1 MSEYAN
7 GGADASVSQDT
18 SATTTTVSVSDN
30 GSSSQGPWYSTLTTG
45 LQGDEAQSFTSY
57 ASRYQDPTSFAKAV
71 ANLRKSHDSRIPLP
85 GPDADDKAWGEI
97 YDKLGRPKA
106 PTEYK
111 FNHLPGA
118 PDLADVE
125 VEARENF
132 RGVAHKLGLTQK
144 QIDGLTQWND
154 QFRKTQYEAFQKA
167 PQFAAQKSVETLK
180 SEWGPDTDR
189 NLGIYRTSVKQYA
202 GEDYKDIASIRL
214 DDGTYLGDNPKFVKM
229 MTRVG
234 LERAEDMRGTP
245 MMGTSE
251 LESIDNQI
259 QEIEYEA
266 AKQGKLVS
274 EEPFYSQRKALYER
288 KLGTKNLGMSGVRWR

>member
-7 GGADASVSQDT
+7 GGSDASVSQDT
-18 SATTTTVSVSDN
+18 STTTVTTGDN
-30 GSSSQGPWYSTLTTG
+30 GSPNQTAWYSTFTTG
-45 LQGDEAQSFTSY
+45 LQGEEAQSFTSY
-57 ASRYQDPTSFAKAV
+57 ASRYQDPASFAKAV
-71 ANLRKSHDSRIPLP
+71 TNLRKSHDSRIPLP
-85 GPDADDKAWGEI
+85 SPDADEKSWGEI

-111 FNHLPGA
+111 FNHIAGA

-132 RGVAHKLGLTQK
+132 RGVAHKLGLSQK

-154 QFRKTQYEAFQKA
+154 TFRKTQYEAFQKA

-202 GEDYKDIASIRL
+202 GEDYKDIAGIRL
-214 DDGTYLGDNPKFVKM
+214 DDGSYLGDNPKFVKM

-234 LERAEDMRGTP
+234 LERAEDMRGVP
-245 MMGTSE
+245 LMGTAE
-251 LESIDNQI
+251 LETIDQRI

-274 EEPFYSQRKALYER
+274 EEPFYSQRKALYEK
-288 KLGTKNLGMSGVRWR
+288 KLGNKNLGSSGVRWR